1 MQRCLLLA
9 GLDYNYFTIDNNMG
23 ELCAHYPSH
32 LMIFKNDKHHPFR
45 CIHVPLSVSDS
56 GKEFQ
61 NMYDPV
67 ALKKM
72 ITDAKNARCRS
83 RFPLPVILFNG
94 KYVCRSATLSGG
106 PEVYGRAGLDYIFS
120 GGEKDLYSVHERM
133 KQLDV
138 TPQPWKDDCMEQS
151 MFTDWQL
158 LDKVR
163 SYDITL
169 LKALMVDTIVDFM
182 VEKKKVKY
190 GLK

>member
-1 MQRCLLLA
+1 MQRCLLLTNS
-9 GLDYNYFTIDNNMG
+9 DYNYFTIDNSGG

-32 LMIFKNDKHHPFR
+32 LIILKSDKYRPFVR
-45 CIHVPLSVSDS
+45 IRVPFSVSDS
-56 GKEFQ
+56 DKSFK
-61 NMYDPV
+61 NTYDS
-67 ALKKM
+67 ATLKKL

-83 RFPLPVILFNG
+83 RFPLPVILFDG
-94 KYVCRSATLSGG
+94 KHVCRSATLSGG
-106 PEVYGRAGLDYIFS
+106 PEVYGRTGLDYIFS
-120 GGEKDLYSVHERM
+120 GGEEDLYSVHERM

-138 TPQPWKDDCMEQS
+138 SSQSWKEDRMGQS

-163 SYDITL
+163 SHDIKL
-169 LKALMVDTIVDFM
+169 LKAFMVDTIVDFM